1 MKIPSK
7 NLLPF
12 YRRLLEINYQLIG
25 VKFFLK
31 QDILYLSANR
41 ELKGLDAEELKLM
54 EDRVSFNADK
64 LDDQLIEEFKKHT
77 E

>member
-12 YRRLLEINYQLIG
+12 YRRLLETNYQLIG
-25 VKFFLK
+25 VSFFLK

-41 ELKGLDAEELKLM
+41 ELKGLDPEELRLM

-64 LDDQLIEEFKKHT
+64 LDDLLIEEFKSYNG
-77 E
+77 